1 MDDLSKLAAQLHTN
15 TALKGVQAVDRPTD
29 DPPIPPADDF
39 TTGTEVRAKETNT
52 GVIDR
57 ALDSFGNAAKAD
69 KALLRENFN
78 IPEKFLTP
86 PHSPLLKKASGAP
99 TLRELTRFFRG

>member
-1 MDDLSKLAAQLHTN
+1 MDLNKLAAQLHTN
-15 TALKGVQAVDRPTD
+15 TAPLKGVQAADRPKD

-39 TTGTEVRAKETNT
+39 TTGTEVRAKETAIDA
-52 GVIDR
+52 VDR

-69 KALLRENFN
+69 KVLLRENFN
-78 IPEKFLTP
+78 IPEKFLAT

-99 TLRELTRFFRG
+99 TLRELARSFSG